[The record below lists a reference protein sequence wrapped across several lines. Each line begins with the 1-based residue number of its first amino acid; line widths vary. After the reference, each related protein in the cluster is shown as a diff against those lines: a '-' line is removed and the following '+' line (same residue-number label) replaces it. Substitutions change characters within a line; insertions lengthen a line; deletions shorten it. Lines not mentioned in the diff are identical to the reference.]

1 MLNHTLS
8 AVQHFLICCICFI
21 WKGKEKYLCLSLG
34 LQWVT
39 LWAPSISKN
48 TSVIQRILVPTLSS
62 SPSQPWGSWGVS
74 PGLGTVHQQWQL
86 SCSEF
91 MSPASAAKDFT
102 SICVFHLLFH
112 LQLSF
117 SWFFFFLSMKNV
129 IFPIQ
134 GNTISKNVIVVFP
147 VQGNTAFKNVILSVD
162 ALEKHK
168 LAWDL

>member
-8 AVQHFLICCICFI
+8 AVQHFPICCICFI

-48 TSVIQRILVPTLSS
+48 ISVIQRILVPALSS

-74 PGLGTVHQQWQL
+74 PGLGTVYQQWQL

-117 SWFFFFLSMKNV
+117 SWFFF
-129 IFPIQ
+129 
-134 GNTISKNVIVVFP
+134 P
-147 VQGNTAFKNVILSVD
+147 VYEECYFSHSGKYNFKECDCCFSRSG
-162 ALEKHK
+162 KYSF
-168 LAWDL
+168 

>member
-8 AVQHFLICCICFI
+8 AEQHFLICCICFI

-48 TSVIQRILVPTLSS
+48 ISVIQRILVPTLSS
-62 SPSQPWGSWGVS
+62 SPSQPWGSWGAP
-74 PGLGTVHQQWQL
+74 PGLGTVHQRWQL

-112 LQLSF
+112 LQLPF
-117 SWFFFFLSMKNV
+117 SWFFSCLWRMLFFPFREIQFQRMWLSF
-129 IFPIQ
+129 FPFREIQ
-134 GNTISKNVIVVFP
+134 LLKMWF
-147 VQGNTAFKNVILSVD
+147 
-162 ALEKHK
+162 
-168 LAWDL
+168 